1 MWNKPLVSEPSN
13 YNKKKSPQSIYVP
26 TNVSRSVLVNK
37 STGSVI
43 LQETVIKVVNVNH

>member
-1 MWNKPLVSEPSN
+1 MGHEE
-13 YNKKKSPQSIYVP
+13 
-26 TNVSRSVLVNK
+26 VSRSVLVNK